1 MDKAELDKIMGL
13 YKSHLQVKKLLAP
26 DTISLYL
33 SSIKMFVSFCEKFH
47 KKLAIPDKWLIKN
60 LGVREIEAFMQ
71 HQMNVLNWKRSTMVT
86 CISGIKIFY
95 QYLAESEN
103 VKNPIQHF
111 KLPRDIND
119 IGQRSIEICKI
130 NQLFELSFENSL
142 QGHQQRLLLEF
153 IYGLGM
159 SLAKITKIRS
169 AIPELDEGQVRI
181 YFQDSKY
188 RDVPFSPVSIKVLK
202 SYLKLIDNID
212 GDQSF
217 WINNKGRI
225 LTAAQ
230 LQNIL
235 NKYFVQHKLPPISA
249 NELRDLSVQHF
260 SGKGADIRSLQALRH
275 VKQLRRL
282 QSLKDSSFV
291 DLQKKIRQKHLRNQ
305 TSNKE
310 QL

>member
-1 MDKAELDKIMGL
+1 MDKAELDKIMVL
-13 YKSHLQVKKLLAP
+13 YKSHLQVKKLLSP

-33 SSIKMFVSFCEKFH
+33 SSIKLFVNFCEKFQ
-47 KKLAIPDKWLIKN
+47 KKLAIPDKWLIVN
-60 LGVREIEAFMQ
+60 LGVREIEAFMH
-71 HQMNVLNWKRSTMVT
+71 HQMNVLNWKKSTMVT

-111 KLPRDIND
+111 KLPRNINE
-119 IGQRSIEICKI
+119 IGHRRIEISKI
-130 NQLFELSFENSL
+130 NQLFELSYEDSL

-159 SLAKITKIRS
+159 SLSKIIKIRS
-169 AIPELDEGQVRI
+169 AIPELDQGQVRL

-188 RDVPFSPVSIKVLK
+188 RDVPFSPVSINVMK
-202 SYLKLIDNID
+202 SYLKLIDNVNR
-212 GDQSF
+212 DQSF
-217 WINNKGRI
+217 WINNKGKI
-225 LTAAQ
+225 LTVVQ
-230 LQNIL
+230 LQNML
-235 NKYFVQHKLPPISA
+235 NRYFLQHNLSPISA

-260 SGKGADIRSLQALRH
+260 SGKGADVRSLQTLRH

-291 DLQKKIRQKHLRNQ
+291 DLQKKIREKHLRNQ
-305 TSNKE
+305 TSNK
-310 QL
+310 

>member
-33 SSIKMFVSFCEKFH
+33 NAIKLFASFCKKFH
-47 KKLAIPDKWLIKN
+47 KKLAIPDKWLIEN

-71 HQMNVLNWKRSTMVT
+71 YQINVLNWKRSTMVT

-95 QYLAESEN
+95 QFLAESKN

-119 IGQRSIEICKI
+119 ICQRSIEISKI
-130 NQLFELSFENSL
+130 NEIFELSFEDSL

-159 SLAKITKIRS
+159 PLAKIIKIRS
-169 AIPELDEGQVRI
+169 VIPELDEGQVRL
-181 YFQDSKY
+181 YFDSKY

-202 SYLKLIDNID
+202 SYLKVIDNI
-212 GDQSF
+212 GGEQSF
-217 WINNKGRI
+217 WIDNKGRI
-225 LTAAQ
+225 LTVAQ
-230 LQNIL
+230 LQNTL
-235 NKYFVQHKLPPISA
+235 NKYFAQHKLPLISA

-260 SGKGADIRSLQALRH
+260 SGKGADVRSLQTLRH

-282 QSLKDSSFV
+282 QSLKDSSFE
-291 DLQKKIRQKHLRNQ
+291 DLQKIFGQKHLRNQ
-305 TSNKE
+305 TSKK
-310 QL
+310 

>member
-1 MDKAELDKIMGL
+1 MDKAEHDKIMGL

-33 SSIKMFVSFCEKFH
+33 SSIKMFVSFCENFH

-86 CISGIKIFY
+86 CISSIKIFY
-95 QYLAESEN
+95 QFLAESEN

-260 SGKGADIRSLQALRH
+260 SGKGADVRSLQALRH

-282 QSLKDSSFV
+282 QSLKGTSFR
-291 DLQKKIRQKHLRNQ
+291 DLQKKFRQKHLRNQ
-305 TSNKE
+305 ASNKE
-310 QL
+310 QM